1 MQTNAPD
8 RMNMRV
14 LWMLAVL
21 GAVLGIVGLWRYF
34 GF

>member
-14 LWMLAVL
+14 LWILAVV
-21 GAVLGIVGLWRYF
+21 GAFLAIAGWWRYF